1 MCICKRCFPLPG
13 RSTSPKFRP
22 IGRQRDFASSMR
34 PILRGIVQATNR
46 LSINRSNRPGH
57 PPSSS
62 PCPRAFHGAVKRSDN
77 RGDVRLPRT
86 TGSPCPA
93 GFTTMPLQAA
103 DGHLPQA
110 TPSRCPMRFGL
121 LRILVQIEPGH
132 AGCALWRAGLL
143 DVRQH
148 AEEPSAGPLD
158 HPEDWRVLL
167 GQRSPTLCPIDHS
180 RRRLRCRAGR
190 RPGHD
195 RRNHDPIRKSR
206 RSCTRRSA
214 GLTGRSNGGKKGLS
228 ASLGRERAFSPITTG
243 PRPR

>member
-1 MCICKRCFPLPG
+1 MSPYRAYYTPDWYCLVRVHWVPSRDAMALPDGHQVAMG
-13 RSTSPKFRP
+13 R
-22 IGRQRDFASSMR
+22 
-34 PILRGIVQATNR
+34 
-46 LSINRSNRPGH
+46 
-57 PPSSS
+57 
-62 PCPRAFHGAVKRSDN
+62 PRAFGRFRTILAGRDHRAITPIQVYTTWEPSKNGLY
-77 RGDVRLPRT
+77 VRLPRT

-93 GFTTMPLQAA
+93 GSTTMPLQAA
-103 DGHLPQA
+103 DGRLPQA
-110 TPSRCPMRFGL
+110 TPSRCPRRFGL
-121 LRILVQIEPGH
+121 LRSLVLIEPGH

-148 AEEPSAGPLD
+148 AEEPSVGPLD

-167 GQRSPTLCPIDHS
+167 GQRPPTLCPIDHS

-243 PRPR
+243 PWPR

>member
-1 MCICKRCFPLPG
+1 MSDK
-13 RSTSPKFRP
+13 
-22 IGRQRDFASSMR
+22 
-34 PILRGIVQATNR
+34 
-46 LSINRSNRPGH
+46 
-57 PPSSS
+57 
-62 PCPRAFHGAVKRSDN
+62 AVY
-77 RGDVRLPRT
+77 VRLPRT

-93 GFTTMPLQAA
+93 GSTTMPLQAA
-103 DGHLPQA
+103 DGRLPQA

-121 LRILVQIEPGH
+121 LRIPVQIGPGH

-148 AEEPSAGPLD
+148 AEEPSVGPMD

-195 RRNHDPIRKSR
+195 RRNLGPIRKSR

-228 ASLGRERAFSPITTG
+228 VSLGRERAFSRSRRGPGRGNKPNGAAGNRRPADGPAPTG
-243 PRPR
+243 GPYPRCARSSRRRPKPAGYRRD